1 MNQQRM
7 NTGRNKWLAALM
19 GLAMPGLGQIYNG
32 ELIKGVSFFIILQ
45 VIYVLGL
52 RGTVL
57 LPDRMLL
64 PGVVCTIAAVLAL
77 YAAAILDSYRKAAR
91 TEIAYQPASYNR
103 WYFYLAVWLL
113 GWVLVSGAVFGYI
126 RDNLVDAYIIPTGS
140 MEPAIRAGDR
150 VLADKTAYRRMSPR
164 KDDIVIFV
172 YPDDRSKMFIKRIE
186 ALPGQSITDSDGI
199 AAMVPHGF
207 VYVTGDNRGHS
218 YDSRNFGFVPISDL
232 VGKVRQ
238 IYFSSGPD
246 GIRWSRIGFG
256 VGPK

>member
-19 GLAMPGLGQIYNG
+19 GLVMPGLGQIYNG
-32 ELIKGVSFFIILQ
+32 ELIKGVSFFVILQ
-45 VIYVLGL
+45 VIHVVGL
-52 RGTVL
+52 RWTVL

-64 PGVVCTIAAVLAL
+64 AGLVCTIAAVLAL
-77 YAAAILDSYRKAAR
+77 YAAAILDCYRKAAR
-91 TEIAYQPASYNR
+91 TEIAYQPTSYNR

-113 GWVLVSGAVFGYI
+113 GWVLVSGAVFGYVQ
-126 RDNLVDAYIIPTGS
+126 DNVIAAYKVATGS

-172 YPDDRSKMFIKRIE
+172 YPDDRSKMFVKRIE
-186 ALPGQSITDSDGI
+186 ALPGQSVTGIDGI
-199 AAMVPHGF
+199 MKMVPHGF
-207 VYVTGDNRGHS
+207 VYVTGDNRGNS
-218 YDSRNFGFVPISDL
+218 YDSRNFGFVPMSDL

-238 IYFSSGPD
+238 VYFSSGPD
-246 GIRWSRIGFG
+246 GIHWDRIGFV